1 MAGTDACTHELRD
14 PALRQAPGERQVRR
28 AWALLLGG
36 FAILLVLVG
45 AGLYA
50 GRWYILH
57 ATEPEPATL
66 RSVTGQGVLIRSPDQ
81 SDWRLVAGNTT
92 AREGDTISTNSGTV
106 GWVTLFDRGT
116 VEVSE
121 NSKVTLSR
129 MRTSRFLSSQKE
141 FTLEPI
147 HGTIYV
153 GMAPR
158 GDFAQSQIVVSSG
171 PARVTMRDVPGSSDT
186 GSFLVEV
193 QRETAP
199 GNGEGA
205 ILSVRVGV
213 LRGIAN
219 VETSQGIHTLSADE
233 QTIIS
238 STGAFGPV
246 TEAVRE
252 LVRNGDFSRGMSDWV
267 EYQDPGKDGSS
278 VFGVV
283 QRVPAE
289 IDGNQQVALELSRS
303 STNTDHS
310 DTGIQQKINQT
321 LRVYSSLQLQAD
333 IKIDEQ
339 QPPGGGQDL
348 TEYPLI
354 LRLSY
359 SAILI
364 SRGSRVSSGTASISS
379 RIGPIRSQRIGQ
391 PS

>member
-1 MAGTDACTHELRD
+1 MR
-14 PALRQAPGERQVRR
+14 RVWVVR
-28 AWALLLGG
+28 
-36 FAILLVLVG
+36 
-45 AGLYA
+45 Y
-50 GRWYILH
+50 
-57 ATEPEPATL
+57 
-66 RSVTGQGVLIRSPDQ
+66 
-81 SDWRLVAGNTT
+81 
-92 AREGDTISTNSGTV
+92 
-106 GWVTLFDRGT
+106 
-116 VEVSE
+116 
-121 NSKVTLSR
+121 
-129 MRTSRFLSSQKE
+129 
-141 FTLEPI
+141 
-147 HGTIYV
+147 
-153 GMAPR
+153 
-158 GDFAQSQIVVSSG
+158 
-171 PARVTMRDVPGSSDT
+171 

-267 EYQDPGKDGSS
+267 EYQDPGKDGGS

-283 QRVPAE
+283 QLVPAE

-391 PS
+391 PW

>member
-1 MAGTDACTHELRD
+1 MAGTDAIIHELRD

-28 AWALLLGG
+28 AWALLLGW

-57 ATEPEPATL
+57 ATAPEPATL
-66 RSVTGQGVLIRSPDQ
+66 QSVTGQGVLIQRPDQ
-81 SDWRLVAGNTT
+81 ADWRPVAGNTT
-92 AREGDTISTNSGTV
+92 AREGDAIFTNSGSV
-106 GWVTLFDRGT
+106 GWVTLFDRST

-129 MRTSRFLSSQKE
+129 MRTSRFLSARKE

-147 HGTIYV
+147 RGTIYV

-199 GNGEGA
+199 GNGEGV
-205 ILSVRVGV
+205 ILTVRVGV
-213 LRGIAN
+213 LRGIAD
-219 VETSQGIHTLSADE
+219 VETSQGIRTLSADE

-252 LVRNGDFSRGMSDWV
+252 LARNGDFSRGMSDWV
-267 EYQDPGKDGSS
+267 EYQDPGRMAAASLGWSS
-278 VFGVV
+278 GFPPRSMGTS
-283 QRVPAE
+283 RWRWSFPAPAPTPTTV
-289 IDGNQQVALELSRS
+289 IPASSRRSTRPCASTRRFSSRRISRS
-303 STNTDHS
+303 
-310 DTGIQQKINQT
+310 
-321 LRVYSSLQLQAD
+321 
-333 IKIDEQ
+333 
-339 QPPGGGQDL
+339 
-348 TEYPLI
+348 
-354 LRLSY
+354 
-359 SAILI
+359 
-364 SRGSRVSSGTASISS
+364 VSSS
-379 RIGPIRSQRIGQ
+379 RREAARI
-391 PS
+391 